1 MNTAKIPQS
10 QTSPHPG
17 QFVRTKILEP
27 LGLSVK
33 DAASALGVHRVA
45 LSRLLNEQAALS
57 PEMAARLEK
66 AFGADMVEL
75 MRMQS
80 EYDIRQAKL
89 KFRGIKVPGN
99 VVAEGSGSGGA
110 GRLSG
115 MSKHGRRGSVAYTEG
130 GERKSS
136 GRG

>member
-10 QTSPHPG
+10 QTPPHPG
-17 QFVRTKILEP
+17 QYVRTMILEP
-27 LGLSVK
+27 RGLSVK

-80 EYDIRQAKL
+80 EYNIRQAKR
-89 KFRGIKVPGN
+89 KFRGINVPGN
-99 VVAEGSGSGGA
+99 SVAESTGSGGA
-110 GRLSG
+110 GRLSR
-115 MSKHGRRGSVAYTEG
+115 MPDHVRRGSVAHTESG
-130 GERKSS
+130 KRKSS